1 VTVGARGDLKMT
13 EEFMIGELAKR
24 TDCKVQT
31 IRYYEQ
37 IGVMPPAVRAKNN
50 RRMYRKSHIE
60 RLMFIRHSRALGF
73 TLDDIRDLLALSD
86 QPDHTCA
93 EVDKIAKNNLENIQ
107 KKIRVLSIME
117 KEMKR
122 MIFKCHGEKVSECLI
137 ITALADHAI
146 AEKIKMTALEKN
158 DATTTNHLR

>member
-1 VTVGARGDLKMT
+1 VTVGARGVLKMT

-24 TDCKVQT
+24 AGCKVQT
-31 IRYYEQ
+31 TRYYEQ
-37 IGVMPPAVRAKNN
+37 IGVMPTAARANNN
-50 RRMYRKSHIE
+50 RRMYRNSHLK

-73 TLDDIRDLLALSD
+73 TLDEIRELLALSD

-122 MIFKCHGEKVSECLI
+122 MIFQCHGEKVSECLI

-146 AEKIKMTALEKN
+146 AE
-158 DATTTNHLR
+158 

>member
-1 VTVGARGDLKMT
+1 MT

-37 IGVMPPAVRAKNN
+37 IGVMPPAVRAENN
-50 RRMYRKSHIE
+50 RRMYQYSHIE

-73 TLDDIRDLLALSD
+73 TLEDIRELLTLSD

-93 EVDKIAKNNLENIQ
+93 EVDRIAKNNLENIQ
-107 KKIRVLSIME
+107 KKIRVLNIME

-122 MIFKCHGEKVSECLI
+122 MISKCEGNKVSQCLI
-137 ITALADHAI
+137 IKALADHAI
-146 AEKIKMTALEKN
+146 AEKIKKTSS
-158 DATTTNHLR
+158 